1 MPVTIDNQEFDLLP
15 APSLSSYAPI
25 RKAPKV
31 KFQAEAG
38 YTHQRERYPF
48 ARRSY
53 PLEWGILTLAQK
65 NLLEAWLDDIGSAA
79 FYFVPPESLLPRP
92 NGVVVPEVRL
102 VRVVDEETV
111 IKPHPRAF
119 RRFTAKITVE
129 EL

>member
-1 MPVTIDNQEFDLLP
+1 MPVVIDNQTYDLLP
-15 APSLSSYAPI
+15 SPSQSSYAPS

-48 ARRSY
+48 ARRSFPMEW
-53 PLEWGILTLAQK
+53 PLMTLAQK
-65 NLLEAWLDDIGSAA
+65 NLLEKWLDYIGSES
-79 FYFVPPESLLPRP
+79 FYFVDPQSLLPRP
-92 NGVVVPEVRL
+92 DGSIVPAIHL
-102 VRVVDEETV
+102 CRVVDEETV